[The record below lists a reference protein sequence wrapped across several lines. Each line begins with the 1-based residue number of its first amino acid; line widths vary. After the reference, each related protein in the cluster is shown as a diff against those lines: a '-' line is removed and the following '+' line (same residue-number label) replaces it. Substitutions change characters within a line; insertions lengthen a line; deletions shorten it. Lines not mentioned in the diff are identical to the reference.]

1 MKKIYTSIFLI
12 ISVFSFAQNKFEK
25 GYYLDDSGT
34 RIDCFIKNYDWK
46 YNPTSIEVKKTL
58 EGNSNEVSI
67 SNLKEFAIDGI
78 SKYIRQTVEIDNSKG
93 DPAYS
98 YTKDPSFVSSTV
110 LLRVLVEG
118 KNSLYFYEND
128 QFPERFFF
136 KTENQEIKQLIY
148 KKYFES
154 GENGN
159 STDLYL
165 NDNFKKQLFATVKC
179 DNSNSKIDRLEYK
192 NDALIDYFNLVNL
205 CLGDTS
211 SKEISKRSKTD
222 FNYKI
227 VAGLNYSHFN
237 LKLGDGIQ
245 GVPFDGT
252 NTTEKKMI
260 FGVGFEIEAV
270 MPFNNKNWS
279 IFLQPTYYTN
289 YSGSGTMTSTYYIN
303 PNYTTSYTNDNYTT
317 TVKYQYFQIPIG
329 LKRNVY
335 INKAA
340 KLYLNAS
347 FNVNI
352 SKNSTMSI
360 VRSDNYS
367 IFQSSINGT
376 SSNLAFG
383 VGYEFKDMTIE
394 IRQFTNSNLNPY
406 SNSSSNSFAFQST
419 GLVLKYKIY

>member
-78 SKYIRQTVEIDNSKG
+78 SKYIKQTINIDNSKG
-93 DPAYS
+93 DPGYS
-98 YTKDPSFVSSTV
+98 YSKEPSFVSSTV

-128 QFPERFFF
+128 QFPERYFF
-136 KTENQEIKQLIY
+136 KTENQEITQLIY

-154 GENGN
+154 GDSENG
-159 STDLYL
+159 TDLYV
-165 NDNFKKQLFATVKC
+165 NDTYKKQLFATVKC
-179 DNSNSKIDRLEYK
+179 ENSNSKIDRLECK

-211 SKEISKRSKTD
+211 SKEISKRSKTE

-227 VAGLNYSHFN
+227 IGGVNYSHVN
-237 LKLGDGIQ
+237 LKSGNTIQ
-245 GVPFDGT
+245 GVPFDG
-252 NTTEKKMI
+252 NNNTEKKML
-260 FGVGFEIEAV
+260 FGVGIEIEAV
-270 MPFNNKNWS
+270 LPFNNKNWS

-303 PNYTTSYTNDNYTT
+303 PNYTTGYTNDNYTT
-317 TVKYQYFQIPIG
+317 TVKYQYFQVPIG

-335 INKAA
+335 INKTA
-340 KLYLNAS
+340 KLYLDAS

-367 IFQSSINGT
+367 IFQSSISGT
-376 SSNLAFG
+376 NSNLAFG
-383 VGYEFKDMTIE
+383 VGYEFKDITIE
-394 IRQFTNSNLNPY
+394 IRQFTNSNLNP
-406 SNSSSNSFAFQST
+406 NANSNSFAFQST